1 VSLQVRLQRSFEDFE
16 LAVEFSVPGQG
27 MTALFGAS
35 GAGKTLTLRAIAG
48 LDRVPNGEV
57 IVNGTVWQQ
66 GDQFRSP
73 EQRSVGYVFQEA
85 SLFDHLD
92 VAGNIDF
99 GLRRRVNINRNE
111 RQHLIE
117 LLELGPILQRRTHT
131 LSGGERQ
138 RVALARALAP
148 QPQLLL
154 MDEPLSALDRARKA
168 EIIPYLDALTRQL
181 EIPVILVSHDHAEVA
196 RLADHLVLISDGQV
210 QGSGPLNEMLTR
222 LDQSLALDA
231 DAGAVL
237 EGVVLELEQQWGL
250 ARIEAGGTNL
260 LVPAAA
266 LEPGDQVRLQ
276 IAARDVSLVRQP
288 PNDSSILNI
297 LPVRIAGLDAHGPLV
312 NVRLTTA
319 DGSALLSRISRK
331 SASDL
336 GLQTGMKLHAQVK
349 GIALLGDHAG
359 HH

>member
-1 VSLQVRLQRSFEDFE
+1 MSLQVRLQRSFEDFE
-16 LAVEFSVPGQG
+16 LAVEFDVPGQG

-48 LDRVPNGEV
+48 LDRITSGEV
-57 IVNGTVWQQ
+57 IINGTVWQQ
-66 GDQFRSP
+66 DDQFCSP

-99 GLRRRVNINRNE
+99 GLKRRGNADRNE
-111 RQHLIE
+111 RQRLVD
-117 LLELGPILQRRTHT
+117 LLELGSLLQRRTHT

-168 EIIPYLDALTRQL
+168 EIIPYLDVLTRQL
-181 EIPVILVSHDHAEVA
+181 NIPVLLVSHDHGEVA
-196 RLADHLVLISDGQV
+196 RLADHLVLISDGKV
-210 QGSGPLNEMLTR
+210 QGSGPLNDMLTR

-237 EGVVLELEQQWGL
+237 EGNVVGLEQQWGL
-250 ARIEAGGTNL
+250 ARIEAGGASL

-266 LEPGDQVRLQ
+266 LKPGDQVRLQ
-276 IAARDVSLVRQP
+276 IAARDVSLTLQP
-288 PNDSSILNI
+288 SGDTSILNI
-297 LPVRIAGLDAHGPLV
+297 LPVRITGLDEEGPLV
-312 NVRLTTA
+312 TVRLGTA

-331 SASDL
+331 SASQL
-336 GLQTGMKLHAQVK
+336 GLQTGLSLQAQVK
-349 GIALLGDHAG
+349 SIALLGDQAG
-359 HH
+359 DH